1 MGEKTLLEEVLTVV
15 KQQSRRQ
22 ETWRKV
28 KGNIVLFLCLTGI
41 VLTLMSLAAL
51 LFDAFQQGLP
61 WLDIQFLTSFASR
74 RPEQAG
80 ILVALFGSIWVVGL
94 TALISFPLGVGA
106 ALYLE
111 EYAPQNHF
119 TSFIQLNIANLAGVP
134 SIVYGILGLG
144 LFVEALALGRSI
156 LAGALTLSL
165 LILPV
170 IIIVSQ
176 EAIRSVPTTDR
187 EGAYALGATRWQVTR
202 EVVLPQALPGMLTGT
217 ILALSRAIGE
227 AAPLIAIAAL
237 VYVPFTPTGP
247 LDRFTVMPIQIFNW
261 VNQPQSEFRG
271 LAAAGILVLLAVL
284 LGMNSI
290 AIFIRNRYQMRGR

>member
-1 MGEKTLLEEVLTVV
+1 LV
-15 KQQSRRQ
+15 
-22 ETWRKV
+22 
-28 KGNIVLFLCLTGI
+28 
-41 VLTLMSLAAL
+41 SLAIL
-51 LFDAFQQGLP
+51 LYDAFADGLP
-61 WLDIQFLTSFASR
+61 WLDFQFLISFPSR
-74 RPEQAG
+74 FPEQAG
-80 ILVALFGSIWVVGL
+80 ILAALFGSIWVVGL
-94 TALISFPLGVGA
+94 TAIISFPLGVGT

-111 EYAPQNHF
+111 EYAPQNRL

-144 LFVEALALGRSI
+144 LFVEALALGRSV
-156 LAGALTLSL
+156 LAGALTMTL

-170 IIIVSQ
+170 IIIASQ
-176 EAIRSVPTTDR
+176 EAIRSVPRAYR

-202 EVVLPQALPGMLTGT
+202 GIVLPQAFPGMLTGT

-227 AAPLIAIAAL
+227 AAPMIAIAAL
-237 VYVPFTPTGP
+237 VYVRFVPTGP

-261 VNQPQSEFRG
+261 VSLPQPEFRG

-290 AIFIRNRYQMRGR
+290 AIFIRNRYQKRAR